1 MTDPMT
7 GPDAATGQMAEM
19 WIEFE
24 VVSVVSASDGRAVVW
39 LRSLIPEPGTAHV
52 PLFPA
57 ICSHQNVERG
67 SWWRMSMSP
76 SERALSAGESEVG
89 R

>member
-1 MTDPMT
+1 MT

-39 LRSLIPEPGTAHV
+39 LRSLIPEPGTAHF